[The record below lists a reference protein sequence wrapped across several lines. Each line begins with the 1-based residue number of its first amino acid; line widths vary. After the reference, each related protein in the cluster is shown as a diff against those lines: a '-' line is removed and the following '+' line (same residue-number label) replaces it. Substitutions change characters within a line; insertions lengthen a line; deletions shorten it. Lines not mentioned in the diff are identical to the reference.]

1 MNLTIKSKKANGT
14 TITSA
19 GGAMGLV
26 SLIVGLIILYIIF
39 LPPDERAEL
48 LGENETIEEEEEEDV
63 GEEDE
68 ENILLLEYPGRID
81 YLKEKEYEHDIS
93 PFYLSKTTNAEELD
107 TINPFI
113 IRHGLFDEVKKDVTF
128 KISDLKNTDNVLL
141 SFSAKKHSGILTI
154 KLNEFNIFENEITT
168 SNPKPIK
175 IKKNYLK
182 EDNILEFSVSGTG
195 IKFWS
200 TNIYSFDDMKIVG
213 DVADISRQESK
224 NIFFIS
230 ENEKL
235 NLERAKLRFF
245 PNCKPDDVGKLE
257 VLINYQE
264 VFSGVPD
271 CGGINVYSFST
282 NVLHRGDNNIVFKTD
297 KGSYLIEQIK
307 VQTNLRELTYP
318 TYYFEINETAFEK
331 IENDAYDVKLVL
343 EFVDDK
349 KDKIMNLN
357 INNRM
362 IYVDTDEANY
372 YKNIDDYVRKGNNF
386 IKIEPL
392 SMLDIVELR
401 VELEE

>member
-1 MNLTIKSKKANGT
+1 MNLTIKSKKANDA

-39 LPPDERAEL
+39 LPPGERAKL
-48 LGENETIEEEEEEDV
+48 LGENETIEDEDEEDVSEEEEE
-63 GEEDE
+63 
-68 ENILLLEYPGRID
+68 NILMLEYPGRID

-93 PFYLSKTTNAEELD
+93 PFYLYKTTNAEELD

-113 IRHGLFDEVKKDVTF
+113 IRHGLFDEVRKDIPF
-128 KISDLKNTDNVLL
+128 KISDLKNTENILL
-141 SFSAKKHSGILTI
+141 SFTAKKYNGLLTI
-154 KLNEFNIFENEITT
+154 KLNDINIFESEITT

-175 IKKNYLK
+175 LKKDYLE

-195 IKFWS
+195 VKFWS
-200 TNIYSFDDMKIVG
+200 TNIYSLEDIRIVG

-235 NLERAKLRFF
+235 NLERARLRFL
-245 PNCKPDDVGKLE
+245 PQCKPGDVGKLDI
-257 VLINYQE
+257 LINYQN

-282 NVLHRGDNNIVFKTD
+282 NVLYSGDNNIVFKTD

-307 VQTNLRELTYP
+307 VQTSLRELIYP
-318 TYYFEINETAFEK
+318 TYYFEINETTYDK
-331 IENDAYDVKLVL
+331 IKGDEYDAKLTL
-343 EFVDDK
+343 EFIDDK
-349 KDKIMNLN
+349 KDKEMNLN

-362 IYVDTDEANY
+362 ISVDTEEAKY
-372 YKNIDDYVRKGNNF
+372 LKKIDDYIREGNNF

-392 SMLDIVELR
+392 SMLDIIELK
-401 VELEE
+401 VELEK

>member
-1 MNLTIKSKKANGT
+1 MNLTIKSKKADN

-26 SLIVGLIILYIIF
+26 SLMVGFIILYIIF
-39 LPPDERAEL
+39 LPPDERAKL
-48 LGENETIEEEEEEDV
+48 LGENETVVEAEENASV
-63 GEEDE
+63 EDE
-68 ENILLLEYPGRID
+68 ENILMLEYPGRID

-93 PFYLSKTTNAEELD
+93 WFHLYKTIDAQELD
-107 TINPFI
+107 TINPFV
-113 IRHGLFDEVKKDVTF
+113 IRHGLFDEVKKEIPL
-128 KISDLKNTDNVLL
+128 KISDLKNTESILL
-141 SFSAKKHSGILTI
+141 SFTAKKYDGLLTI
-154 KLNEFNIFENEITT
+154 KLNDVNIFESEITT

-175 IKKNYLK
+175 LKKDYL
-182 EDNILEFSVSGTG
+182 EENNILEFSVSGTG

-200 TNIYSFDDMKIVG
+200 TNIYSLDDIKIVG

-235 NLERAKLRFF
+235 NLERAKLRFL
-245 PNCKPDDVGKLE
+245 PECEQGDVGKLNI
-257 VLINYQE
+257 LINYQE

-271 CGGINVYSFST
+271 CKTINMYTFSPS
-282 NVLHRGDNNIVFKTD
+282 VLHKGDNNIVFKTD

-307 VQTNLRELTYP
+307 ITTDLKELSYS
-318 TYYFEINETAFEK
+318 TYYFPINETTIEK
-331 IENDAYDVKLVL
+331 IEGDEYDAVFSI
-343 EFVDDK
+343 EFIDDK
-349 KDKIMNLN
+349 KDKEMNIN

-362 IYVDTDEANY
+362 IYVDTDEVDY
-372 YKNIDDYVRKGNNF
+372 YKNIDDYVKEGNNF

-392 SMLDIVELR
+392 SMLDIVELK

>member
-1 MNLTIKSKKANGT
+1 MNLTIKSKKADN

-26 SLIVGLIILYIIF
+26 SLMVGFIILYIIF
-39 LPPDERAEL
+39 LPPDERAKL
-48 LGENETIEEEEEEDV
+48 LGENETVVEAEENASV
-63 GEEDE
+63 EDE
-68 ENILLLEYPGRID
+68 ENILMLEYPGRID

-93 PFYLSKTTNAEELD
+93 WFHLYKTIDAQELD
-107 TINPFI
+107 TINPFV
-113 IRHGLFDEVKKDVTF
+113 IRHGLFDEVKKEIPL
-128 KISDLKNTDNVLL
+128 KISDLKNTESILL
-141 SFSAKKHSGILTI
+141 SFTAKKYDGLLTI
-154 KLNEFNIFENEITT
+154 KLNDVNIFESEITT

-175 IKKNYLK
+175 LKKDYL
-182 EDNILEFSVSGTG
+182 EENNILEFSVSGTG

-200 TNIYSFDDMKIVG
+200 TNIYSLDDIKIVG

-235 NLERAKLRFF
+235 NLERAKLRFL
-245 PNCKPDDVGKLE
+245 PECEQGDVGKLDI
-257 VLINYQE
+257 LINYQE

-271 CGGINVYSFST
+271 CKTINMYTFSPS
-282 NVLHRGDNNIVFKTD
+282 VLHKGDNNIVFKTD

-307 VQTNLRELTYP
+307 ITTDLKELSYS
-318 TYYFEINETAFEK
+318 TYYFPINETTIEK
-331 IENDAYDVKLVL
+331 IEGDEYDAVFSI
-343 EFVDDK
+343 EFIDDK
-349 KDKIMNLN
+349 KDKEMNIN

-362 IYVDTDEANY
+362 IYVDTDEVDY
-372 YKNIDDYVRKGNNF
+372 YKNIDDYVKEGNNF

-392 SMLDIVELR
+392 SMLDIVELK

>member
-1 MNLTIKSKKANGT
+1 MSLHIKSKKANGN

-19 GGAMGLV
+19 GGAMGFI
-26 SLIVGLIILYIIF
+26 SLMVGLIILYIIF
-39 LPPDERAEL
+39 LPPGERAKL
-48 LGENETIEEEEEEDV
+48 LGENESVEEEDNV
-63 GEEDE
+63 SVETE
-68 ENILLLEYPGRID
+68 ENVLLLEYPGRID

-93 PFYLSKTTNAEELD
+93 PFYLYKTTNAEELD

-113 IRHGLFDEVKKDVTF
+113 IRHGLFDEVIKDVPF
-128 KISDLKNTDNVLL
+128 KISDLKNTENVLL
-141 SFSAKKHSGILTI
+141 SFTAKKYNGLLTI
-154 KLNEFNIFENEITT
+154 KLNDVNIFESEITT

-175 IKKNYLK
+175 LKKDYLE
-182 EDNILEFSVSGTG
+182 EDNMLEFSVSGTG
-195 IKFWS
+195 AKFWS
-200 TNIYSFDDMKIVG
+200 TNIYSLDDIRIVG

-235 NLERAKLRFF
+235 NLEIAKLRFL
-245 PNCKPDDVGKLE
+245 PQCKPEDVGKLDI
-257 VLINYQE
+257 LINYQN

-282 NVLHRGDNNIVFKTD
+282 NVLYTGDNNIVFKTD

-307 VQTNLRELTYP
+307 VQTSLKELIYP

-331 IENDAYDVKLVL
+331 IENDTYDVKLTL

-362 IYVDTDEANY
+362 VYVDTDEAEY
-372 YKNIDDYVRKGNNF
+372 YKNIDDYAKEGNNF

-392 SMLDIVELR
+392 SMLDIVELK
-401 VELEE
+401 VELED

>member
-1 MNLTIKSKKANGT
+1 MNLTIKSKKADN

-26 SLIVGLIILYIIF
+26 SLMVGFIILYIIF
-39 LPPDERAEL
+39 LPPDERAKL
-48 LGENETIEEEEEEDV
+48 LGENETVVEAEENASV
-63 GEEDE
+63 EDE
-68 ENILLLEYPGRID
+68 ENILMLEYPGRID

-93 PFYLSKTTNAEELD
+93 WFHLYKTIDAQELD
-107 TINPFI
+107 TINPFV
-113 IRHGLFDEVKKDVTF
+113 IRHGLFDEVKKEIPF
-128 KISDLKNTDNVLL
+128 KISDLKNTESILL
-141 SFSAKKHSGILTI
+141 SFTAKKYDGLLTI
-154 KLNEFNIFENEITT
+154 KLNDVNIFESEITT

-175 IKKNYLK
+175 LKKDYL
-182 EDNILEFSVSGTG
+182 EENNILEFSVSGTG

-200 TNIYSFDDMKIVG
+200 TNIYSLDDIKIVG

-235 NLERAKLRFF
+235 NLERAKLRFL
-245 PNCKPDDVGKLE
+245 PECEQGDVGKLDI
-257 VLINYQE
+257 LINYQE

-271 CGGINVYSFST
+271 CKTINMYTFSPS
-282 NVLHRGDNNIVFKTD
+282 VLHKGDNNIVFKTD

-307 VQTNLRELTYP
+307 ITTDLKELSYS
-318 TYYFEINETAFEK
+318 TYYFPINETTIEK
-331 IENDAYDVKLVL
+331 IEGDEYDAVFSI
-343 EFVDDK
+343 EFIDDK
-349 KDKIMNLN
+349 KDKEMNIN

-362 IYVDTDEANY
+362 IYVDTDEVDY
-372 YKNIDDYVRKGNNF
+372 YKNIDDYVKEGNNF

-392 SMLDIVELR
+392 SMLDIVELK

>member
-1 MNLTIKSKKANGT
+1 MNNKKAQS
-14 TITSA
+14 TSA
-19 GGAMGLV
+19 ASATGFIALV
-26 SLIVGLIILYIIF
+26 VGLIILYIIF
-39 LPPDERAEL
+39 LPPEERAKL
-48 LGENETIEEEEEEDV
+48 LGENETVEEEEEEV
-63 GEEDE
+63 SEEAE
-68 ENILLLEYPGRID
+68 ENILLLEYPGRLD

-93 PFYLSKTTNAEELD
+93 PFYLYKTINAQELD

-113 IRHGLFDEVKKDVTF
+113 IRHGLFDEVKKEVPV
-128 KISDLKNTDNVLL
+128 KISDLKNTENILL
-141 SFSAKKHSGILTI
+141 SFTAKKYSGLLTI
-154 KLNEFNIFENEITT
+154 KLNNVNIFESEITT

-175 IKKNYLK
+175 LKKDYLE

-200 TNIYSFDDMKIVG
+200 TNIYSFDDIKIVG
-213 DVADISRQESK
+213 DVADISKQKSK

-235 NLERAKLRFF
+235 NLERAKLRFL
-245 PNCKPDDVGKLE
+245 PQCKPEDAGKLD

-264 VFSGVPD
+264 VFSGIPD

-282 NVLHRGDNNIVFKTD
+282 NVLHTGDNNIVFKTD
-297 KGSYLIEQIK
+297 RGSYLIEQIK
-307 VQTNLRELTYP
+307 VQTSLKELIYP

-331 IENDAYDVKLVL
+331 IENDTYDVKLTL

-362 IYVDTDEANY
+362 VYVDTDEAEY
-372 YKNIDDYVRKGNNF
+372 YKNIDDYAKEGNNF

-392 SMLDIVELR
+392 SMLDIVELK
-401 VELEE
+401 VELED

>member
-1 MNLTIKSKKANGT
+1 MNNKKAQS
-14 TITSA
+14 TSA
-19 GGAMGLV
+19 ASATGFIALV
-26 SLIVGLIILYIIF
+26 VGLIILYIIF
-39 LPPDERAEL
+39 LPPEERAEL
-48 LGENETIEEEEEEDV
+48 LGENETVEEEEEEV
-63 GEEDE
+63 SEEAE
-68 ENILLLEYPGRID
+68 ENILLLEYPGRLD

-93 PFYLSKTTNAEELD
+93 PFYLYKTINAQELD

-113 IRHGLFDEVKKDVTF
+113 IRHGLFDEVKKEVPV
-128 KISDLKNTDNVLL
+128 KISDLKNTENILL
-141 SFSAKKHSGILTI
+141 SFTAKKYSGLLTI
-154 KLNEFNIFENEITT
+154 KLNNVNIFESEITT

-175 IKKNYLK
+175 LKKDYLE

-200 TNIYSFDDMKIVG
+200 TNIYSFDDIKIVG
-213 DVADISRQESK
+213 DVADISKQKSK

-235 NLERAKLRFF
+235 NLERAKLRFL
-245 PNCKPDDVGKLE
+245 PQCKPEDAGKLD

-264 VFSGVPD
+264 VFSGIPD

-282 NVLHRGDNNIVFKTD
+282 NVLHTGDNNIVFKTD
-297 KGSYLIEQIK
+297 RGSYLIEQIK
-307 VQTNLRELTYP
+307 VQTSLKELIYP

-331 IENDAYDVKLVL
+331 IENDTYDVKLTL

-362 IYVDTDEANY
+362 VYVDTDEAEY
-372 YKNIDDYVRKGNNF
+372 YKNIDDYAKEGNNF

-392 SMLDIVELR
+392 SMLDIVELK
-401 VELEE
+401 VELED

>member
-19 GGAMGLV
+19 GGAMGLI
-26 SLIVGLIILYIIF
+26 SLMVGLIILYIIF

-48 LGENETIEEEEEEDV
+48 LGENETIEEEEEESV
-63 GEEDE
+63 SEEDE

-93 PFYLSKTTNAEELD
+93 WFHLYKTINAQELD
-107 TINPFI
+107 TINPFM
-113 IRHGLFDEVKKDVTF
+113 IRHGLFDEVKKEVPF
-128 KISDLKNTDNVLL
+128 KISDLKNTENILL
-141 SFSAKKHSGILTI
+141 SFTAKKYNGLLTI
-154 KLNEFNIFENEITT
+154 KLNDINIFESEITT

-175 IKKNYLK
+175 LKKDYLE

-200 TNIYSFDDMKIVG
+200 TSVYSLDDIKIVG

-235 NLERAKLRFF
+235 NLERAKLRFL
-245 PNCKPDDVGKLE
+245 PECKQEDVGKLD

-264 VFSGVPD
+264 IFSGVPD
-271 CGGINVYSFST
+271 CKTINMYSFSPT
-282 NVLHRGDNNIVFKTD
+282 VLHKGDNNIVFKTD

-307 VQTNLRELTYP
+307 ITTDLRELIYP
-318 TYYFEINETAFEK
+318 TYYFEINETTYDK
-331 IENDAYDVKLVL
+331 IKNDEYDAVL
-343 EFVDDK
+343 SIEFVDDK
-349 KDKIMNLN
+349 KDKEMNLN

-362 IYVDTDEANY
+362 ISVDTDEPKY
-372 YKNIDDYVRKGNNF
+372 YKNIDSYVKEGNNF

-401 VELEE
+401 AELEK